1 MTWLVHLHQTILDS
15 KELTQ
20 EYNETY
26 FMVIRIL
33 EREGLDKYNSNS
45 NTLQYEVKWIL
56 YRLKGFG

>member
-26 FMVIRIL
+26 CMVIRIL

-45 NTLQYEVKWIL
+45 NTLQYEVKLSL
-56 YRLKGFG
+56 YRLKE